1 MGKGRVLLIVYR
13 ILFLLIAAWLSISS
27 MGVIAIVPGGNIDKN
42 VIWLT
47 IFVFVVIVAMAAGDA
62 LLFRRLRKKE
72 GVEEIFVFST
82 VTNGIFAGITFIP
95 FLLFGLLGGGR
106 GFSLMF
112 RTIVPVMVEIILL
125 AEFLSWLIIGIRSRQ
140 NGADV

>member
-1 MGKGRVLLIVYR
+1 MIPLYV
-13 ILFLLIAAWLSISS
+13 
-27 MGVIAIVPGGNIDKN
+27 DT
-42 VIWLT
+42 T
-47 IFVFVVIVAMAAGDA
+47 IYFVAMAAGDA

-95 FLLFGLLGGGR
+95 FLLFGLLVGGR

-112 RTIVPVMVEIILL
+112 RTIVPAMVEIILL